1 MSPTVKHRDHRNRA
15 GGTPRGAEPHP
26 RDPGARDAQGGA
38 LPRAKSLRRLGLLAM
53 GLALGA
59 CAQLAPLRQPPPT
72 PGEDLAAVNT
82 RDEAVQRF
90 GPPHEVRSSDVGPV
104 LVYRRAV
111 VVDVN
116 PNRYYGEDRG
126 DRLNQYELVLL
137 YVDGEGRIVRRAVEP
152 E

>member
-1 MSPTVKHRDHRNRA
+1 V
-15 GGTPRGAEPHP
+15 
-26 RDPGARDAQGGA
+26 
-38 LPRAKSLRRLGLLAM
+38 LPRAKTLHRLALLAV

-59 CAQLAPLRQPPPT
+59 CAELAPLRQPPLN
-72 PGEDLAAVNT
+72 PGDDLAAVNT

-116 PNRYYGEDRG
+116 PNRYYGADRG

>member
-1 MSPTVKHRDHRNRA
+1 MGRHVADRPMRRA
-15 GGTPRGAEPHP
+15 
-26 RDPGARDAQGGA
+26 
-38 LPRAKSLRRLGLLAM
+38 PRAERHVKRWSRRARLATLGV
-53 GLALGA
+53 ALGA
-59 CAQLAPLRQPPPT
+59 CAYLAPLQYPPLDPAT
-72 PGEDLAAVNT
+72 DLTLVNT
-82 RDEAVQRF
+82 REEAVARF

-126 DRLNQYELVLL
+126 DRLNRYELVLL
-137 YVDGEGRIVRRAVEP
+137 YLDGEGRVVRRAIEP

>member
-1 MSPTVKHRDHRNRA
+1 MKT
-15 GGTPRGAEPHP
+15 
-26 RDPGARDAQGGA
+26 
-38 LPRAKSLRRLGLLAM
+38 LGRFALLAM
-53 GLALGA
+53 ALALGA
-59 CAQLAPLRQPPPT
+59 CAQLAPLRQPPLNPAD
-72 PGEDLAAVNT
+72 DLTAVTT
-82 RDEAVQRF
+82 REEAIQRF
-90 GPPHEVRSSDVGPV
+90 GPPQEIRSSDVGPV

-137 YVDGEGRIVRRAVEP
+137 YVDAEGRIVRRAVEP

>member
-1 MSPTVKHRDHRNRA
+1 MSPTANA
-15 GGTPRGAEPHP
+15 F
-26 RDPGARDAQGGA
+26 PG
-38 LPRAKSLRRLGLLAM
+38 LSLLLM

-59 CAQLAPLRQPPPT
+59 CAQLSPLRQPPLA
-72 PGEDLAAVNT
+72 PGDDLTTVST
-82 RDEAVQRF
+82 RDEAVQRY
-90 GPPHEVRSSDVGPV
+90 GPPQEVRSSDVGPV

-126 DRLNQYELVLL
+126 TRLNQYELVLL
-137 YVDGEGRIVRRAVEP
+137 YVDAEGRIVRRAVEP

>member
-1 MSPTVKHRDHRNRA
+1 MSRIVA
-15 GGTPRGAEPHP
+15 VLV
-26 RDPGARDAQGGA
+26 A
-38 LPRAKSLRRLGLLAM
+38 LSLG
-53 GLALGA
+53 LGA
-59 CAQLAPLRQPPPT
+59 CAQLAPLRQPPLN
-72 PGEDLAAVNT
+72 PGDDLTLVNT
-82 RDEAVQRF
+82 REEAVQRF
-90 GPPHEVRSSDVGPV
+90 GPPQEIRSSDVGPV

-137 YVDGEGRIVRRAVEP
+137 YLDGEGRIVRRAIEP

>member
-1 MSPTVKHRDHRNRA
+1 MSRIVTVLV
-15 GGTPRGAEPHP
+15 
-26 RDPGARDAQGGA
+26 A
-38 LPRAKSLRRLGLLAM
+38 LS
-53 GLALGA
+53 LALGA
-59 CAQLAPLRQPPPT
+59 CAQLAPLRQPPLN
-72 PGEDLAAVNT
+72 PGDDLTLVNT
-82 RDEAVQRF
+82 REEAVQRF
-90 GPPHEVRSSDVGPV
+90 GPPHDVRSSDVGPV

-137 YVDGEGRIVRRAVEP
+137 YLDGQGRIVRRAIEP